1 MHHYRR
7 SERGWKTTF
16 SRKVLAD
23 QQGILHFVNVDLIA
37 AGLSP
42 LHPQFAAR
50 AAGRLLLS
58 ELDRLTSARTSL
70 ALGST
75 LSGMTYLERMR
86 RMKELGYSV
95 EIIFLGPRS
104 PGLAIKRVAHRV
116 KQGGHQVSAE
126 DVRRRFERGWSD
138 L

>member
-1 MHHYRR
+1 
-7 SERGWKTTF
+7 
-16 SRKVLAD
+16 
-23 QQGILHFVNVDLIA
+23 
-37 AGLSP
+37 
-42 LHPQFAAR
+42 
-50 AAGRLLLS
+50 
-58 ELDRLTSARTSL
+58 
-70 ALGST
+70 
-75 LSGMTYLERMR
+75 MTYLERMR